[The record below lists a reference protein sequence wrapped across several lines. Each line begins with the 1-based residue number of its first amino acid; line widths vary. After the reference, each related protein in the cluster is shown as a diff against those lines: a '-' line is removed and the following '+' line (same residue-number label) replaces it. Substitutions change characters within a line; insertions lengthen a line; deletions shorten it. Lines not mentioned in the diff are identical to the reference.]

1 MKTFLSF
8 LFFLSFTVFQSQLKK
23 VEVVDFYNWTS
34 NDGVHYQ
41 FIMAGEE
48 PTGLNVE
55 QPPRCRANPFAWPTI
70 RSHHNISRILYF
82 YVKDDSK

>member
-8 LFFLSFTVFQSQLKK
+8 LFFLSFTIFQSQLKK

-41 FIMAGEE
+41 FIMAGEN
-48 PTGLNVE
+48 L
-55 QPPRCRANPFAWPTI
+55 QA
-70 RSHHNISRILYF
+70 LM
-82 YVKDDSK
+82 